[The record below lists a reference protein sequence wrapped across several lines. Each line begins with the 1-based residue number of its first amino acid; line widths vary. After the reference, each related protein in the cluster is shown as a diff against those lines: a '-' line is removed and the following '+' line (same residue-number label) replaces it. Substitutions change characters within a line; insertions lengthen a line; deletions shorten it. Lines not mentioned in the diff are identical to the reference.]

1 LKIDGSFI
9 KDMAQDPI
17 DRAMVE
23 AIHRIG
29 HVMGIKTIAE
39 SVENACILSQLS
51 AIGVNY
57 AQGYEVGKPRPLG
70 KIEQRWVTAI

>member
-1 LKIDGSFI
+1 
-9 KDMAQDPI
+9 MTQDPI

-39 SVENACILSQLS
+39 SVENLHTLTQLRM
-51 AIGVNY
+51 IGVNY
-57 AQGYEVGKPRPLG
+57 AQGYETGKPRPLG
-70 KIEQRWVTAI
+70 KIAQRSVIAI

>member
-1 LKIDGSFI
+1 LKIDGSFV

-39 SVENACILSQLS
+39 SVENAPSSHNLARL
-51 AIGVNY
+51 V
-57 AQGYEVGKPRPLG
+57 
-70 KIEQRWVTAI
+70 